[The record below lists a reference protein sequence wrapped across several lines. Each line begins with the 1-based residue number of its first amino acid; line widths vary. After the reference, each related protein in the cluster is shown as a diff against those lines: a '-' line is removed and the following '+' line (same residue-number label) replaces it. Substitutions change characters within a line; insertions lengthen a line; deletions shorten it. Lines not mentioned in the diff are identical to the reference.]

1 MNGVGGKARAWGWKA
16 VGMGGQGKKEFEGK
30 GGNSPMA
37 GEVKCVVRGAEV
49 CIKKTQNV
57 TPGELSVITETT
69 RGSFGSARVSAMGPA
84 MVPEMEPVKVPAKEP
99 LKENRRCLALSVPID
114 H

>member
-1 MNGVGGKARAWGWKA
+1 MVGISCIVAGMNNVGGKARAWSWKA
-16 VGMGGQGKKEFEGK
+16 
-30 GGNSPMA
+30 MA

-57 TPGELSVITETT
+57 TPGGLSVTTETT

-99 LKENRRCLALSVPID
+99 VKVPAKEPVKENRRCLAP
-114 H
+114 

>member
-1 MNGVGGKARAWGWKA
+1 M
-16 VGMGGQGKKEFEGK
+16 
-30 GGNSPMA
+30 
-37 GEVKCVVRGAEV
+37 

-57 TPGELSVITETT
+57 TTGGLSVNTETT
-69 RGSFGSARVSAMGPA
+69 RGSFGSARGSAMGPA

-99 LKENRRCLALSVPID
+99 VKENRRCLALSGPID